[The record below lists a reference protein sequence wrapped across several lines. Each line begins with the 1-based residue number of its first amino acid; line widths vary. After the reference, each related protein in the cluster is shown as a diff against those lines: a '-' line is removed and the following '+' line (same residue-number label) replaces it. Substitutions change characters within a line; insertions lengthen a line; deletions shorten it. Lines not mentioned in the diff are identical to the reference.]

1 MDELDKR
8 LVVFDARIEALE
20 QTVEKLADSMLRME
34 SILDEMAQLLI
45 PDDGQ
50 ESQE

>member
-1 MDELDKR
+1 MDDLDKR

-45 PDDGQ
+45 PESEQDD
-50 ESQE
+50 E

>member
-1 MDELDKR
+1 VDDLDKR

-45 PDDGQ
+45 PESEQDD
-50 ESQE
+50 E

>member
-1 MDELDKR
+1 VDELDKR

-34 SILDEMAQLLI
+34 SILDEMAQLLL
-45 PDDGQ
+45 P
-50 ESQE
+50 ESEQDAE

>member
-1 MDELDKR
+1 MDDLDKR

-20 QTVEKLADSMLRME
+20 QTVEKLSDSMLRME

-45 PDDGQ
+45 PESEQDD
-50 ESQE
+50 E

>member
-34 SILDEMAQLLI
+34 SILDEMAQLLL
-45 PDDGQ
+45 P
-50 ESQE
+50 ESERDAE